1 MPSSGSSLPTPRA
14 RRVAGSH
21 ADTSFASG
29 TARCRRAPTESCS
42 HARARGLD
50 PEPEVCVSHRN
61 RSERRS
67 PTRPAPALRS
77 QTWPAISRIDWLDRD
92 AATGRAERH
101 PHARPRDHLVACA
114 PRAATR
120 GSRAPSRVRAN
131 RTSRANTQPL
141 IKKLTTTT
149 SAADRPGGEKLPR
162 GICKRHRRGRA
173 PTRKRSGVRMRQQ
186 PRLRG
191 RRRPCVGFREEK
203 RSSGPGVFF
212 VCGNTI
218 FLINKRNAL
227 TCVGTGHVARR
238 TERHRVVVRCVA
250 CVCVCERERE

>member
-1 MPSSGSSLPTPRA
+1 MSTSPRASIAPLRPSILGVGAIYRSHAPMPSSGSSLPTPRA

-29 TARCRRAPTESCS
+29 TARCRRAPTDSCS

-149 SAADRPGGEKLPR
+149 SACNQRLGPPG
-162 GICKRHRRGRA
+162 RHNFPEASAGARA
-173 PTRKRSGVRMRQQ
+173 Q
-186 PRLRG
+186 
-191 RRRPCVGFREEK
+191 
-203 RSSGPGVFF
+203 
-212 VCGNTI
+212 
-218 FLINKRNAL
+218 A
-227 TCVGTGHVARR
+227 
-238 TERHRVVVRCVA
+238 
-250 CVCVCERERE
+250 

>member
-77 QTWPAISRIDWLDRD
+77 QTWPAISRNDWLDRD

-149 SAADRPGGEKLPR
+149 SAADRPGGAKLPR
-162 GICKRHRRGRA
+162 GIGGGARPRGNA
-173 PTRKRSGVRMRQQ
+173 AAFECDRSNNWVAGQGPV
-186 PRLRG
+186 LVSG
-191 RRRPCVGFREEK
+191 K
-203 RSSGPGVFF
+203 KKNSGPGGFF
-212 VCGNTI
+212 
-218 FLINKRNAL
+218 F
-227 TCVGTGHVARR
+227 
-238 TERHRVVVRCVA
+238 
-250 CVCVCERERE
+250 

>member
-1 MPSSGSSLPTPRA
+1 MPSSGSSLPAPRA

-29 TARCRRAPTESCS
+29 TARCRRAPTDSCS

-77 QTWPAISRIDWLDRD
+77 QTWPALSRHDWLDRD

-149 SAADRPGGEKLPR
+149 SAADRPGGTTAPEASAGGARPR
-162 GICKRHRRGRA
+162 GNAAAFECGRSQDCVAGQGPVLVFGKKKR
-173 PTRKRSGVRMRQQ
+173 RSDPG
-186 PRLRG
+186 
-191 RRRPCVGFREEK
+191 GFFLEL
-203 RSSGPGVFF
+203 P
-212 VCGNTI
+212 I
-218 FLINKRNAL
+218 FLN
-227 TCVGTGHVARR
+227 
-238 TERHRVVVRCVA
+238 
-250 CVCVCERERE
+250 